1 MSNFLTIR
9 RGIKSFDQQTT
20 GSPKTCPLGHPP
32 KTMYQFLH
40 LLREIQCVL
49 QSIAWSFSAID
60 SVIACAMVAIYLM
73 EKLIDKPTFMTKVFA
88 KNKPYH

>member
-1 MSNFLTIR
+1 
-9 RGIKSFDQQTT
+9 
-20 GSPKTCPLGHPP
+20 
-32 KTMYQFLH
+32 MYQFLH

-49 QSIAWSFSAID
+49 QSIAWAFLAID